1 MSRRPRLLPIVIG
14 AASGLLFLKVISGLA
29 GGEGVLSGQAP
40 AAAQEE
46 QAPSTPPALERPDP
60 GKIYHSATERREEAD
75 GPTYSDGTV
84 PESDAEA
91 AILER
96 LAERRKHLD
105 KYEAELGERENLL
118 AAAEKRVEERI
129 GELRAI
135 EERIN
140 ATAKARDEEEK
151 ARFEGLIKMYEA
163 MKPKDAA
170 RIFEKL
176 GMPVLL
182 DVVERMREAKTAPI
196 MASMDPEKAEELT
209 SAIAQRRALAKVGP
223 QDTVPTAVPP
233 AAQTAR
239 PVPTGA
245 R

>member
-170 RIFEKL
+170 RIFDR
-176 GMPVLL
+176 L
-182 DVVERMREAKTAPI
+182 DLQILTEVAGRMSPERMGEI
-196 MASMDPEKAEELT
+196 MAQMNSESAERLTVALVASKAPQQGAQEPASQNGELPK
-209 SAIAQRRALAKVGP
+209 IIGK
-223 QDTVPTAVPP
+223 
-233 AAQTAR
+233 R
-239 PVPTGA
+239 PGA
-245 R
+245 